1 MALELQAATSEPPR
15 HREFPTR
22 FEEGCRAVPAHPK
35 FWSAQT
41 PFVCFSRHLCSNPY
55 ICFLASCCCS
65 TGCCQIGP
73 CTLSD
78 RMHYTCASTAWL
90 APKKQQRIDHT
101 CWQFP
106 YSIGWWR
113 NLLWACPPHRPRRPL
128 WLSSAS
134 ASVHQWGHIADRLAL
149 ACDTALWKSCLYHT
163 RVGILCK
170 SFCPRRSRDYLPVAS
185 GKVFWHDVCENIE
198 THSSLSLY
206 VCMFDA

>member
-1 MALELQAATSEPPR
+1 
-15 HREFPTR
+15 
-22 FEEGCRAVPAHPK
+22 
-35 FWSAQT
+35 
-41 PFVCFSRHLCSNPY
+41 
-55 ICFLASCCCS
+55 
-65 TGCCQIGP
+65 
-73 CTLSD
+73 
-78 RMHYTCASTAWL
+78 MHYTCTSTAWL

-149 ACDTALWKSCLYHT
+149 PCDTALWKSRLYHT
-163 RVGILCK
+163 HVGILCK
-170 SFCPRRSRDYLPVAS
+170 SFCPHRSRDYLPAAS

-198 THSSLSLY
+198 THSSLYIYIYIY
-206 VCMFDA
+206 VCMYVRCFVKMYGSNYTDVIYYEQILEIVYYVSLGIYVPI